1 MYILYIICCLNE
13 KYATCKLFI
22 NSVMTEINTENYS
35 GSLLQKYKVTINN
48 VAIESRLINSILI
61 ITIACLIIE
70 MIVMS
75 VLRWHYDYTTA

>member
-1 MYILYIICCLNE
+1 MYILYTICCLNE

-61 ITIACLIIE
+61 ITISCLIIE